1 MSDLAVLVTCPPMQ
15 RTEAD
20 WKGRFAALGIE
31 VRLPPVVQQ
40 LSPEELVALLPEV
53 DGMIAGD
60 DQLTAEVL
68 DRAGQRLRVI
78 SKWGIGLDGI
88 DLAAAER
95 LGIRVTN
102 TPDTFGEEVADVAI
116 GYLILLARQLH
127 RIDRSVRGGEW
138 AKPQGVSLAGRT
150 LGIVGL
156 GSIGRAVARRGLAM
170 GMRVIGH
177 EILPSS
183 AEHATAL
190 GVEVLDLETVIA
202 DADVISLHCPLTEQ
216 NRHMINGARLGQMRP
231 GAFLINTAR
240 GPLIDETAL
249 IEALRSGRLAGA
261 ALDVFEEEP
270 LPSASPLAE
279 LEQVILGS
287 HNASNTREAVA
298 RVNALAIDNVLK
310 GMDEVRR

>member
-15 RTEAD
+15 RTAAD
-20 WKGRFAALGIE
+20 WKGRFDAIGIE

-60 DQLTAEVL
+60 DQLTAAVL
-68 DRAGQRLRVI
+68 DRAGERLRVI

-127 RIDRSVRGGEW
+127 RIDHSVRNGEW
-138 AKPQGVSLAGRT
+138 AKPQGVSLAGRN

-190 GVEVLDLETVIA
+190 GVELVDLETVIA
-202 DADVISLHCPLTEQ
+202 DSDVISLHCPLTEQ
-216 NRHMINGARLGQMRP
+216 NRHMINAARLGQMRP

-240 GPLIDETAL
+240 GPLVDEAAL
-249 IEALRSGRLAGA
+249 AEALRSGHLAGA

-270 LPSASPLAE
+270 LPSASPLND
-279 LEQVILGS
+279 LEQVVLGS

-298 RVNALAIDNVLK
+298 RVNELAIDNVLR
-310 GMDEVRR
+310 GMDEVTR